1 MLKINQQHI
10 HLGTLRV
17 CLLRLDEIHPHIS
30 GNKWFKL
37 KYNLIEAR
45 ERGASSILTFGGAY
59 SNHIVATAAAGKENG
74 IRTIGIIRGEKHLSL
89 NPTLALAKSMGMQ
102 LHYMDRE
109 TYKAKN
115 SSTVIQSLKEKF
127 GNVYLIPEG
136 GSNDLAVKGTEEII
150 SQLGNDYD
158 YICCPVGTGGTMAG
172 LVNKAKKGSKVLGFA
187 ALKGDFLRD
196 EIDRFIHNPKCE
208 YEINNDYHFGGYA
221 KANQQLVDFINDF
234 KQQTGVPLDPIY
246 TGKMLY
252 GIHDLHKKDY
262 FGTTNKI
269 VVIHTGGLQGIEGFN
284 ARFKN
289 MTIK

>member
-1 MLKINQQHI
+1 MPTIDLQRIHFQGMNVSMLRIDQ
-10 HLGTLRV
+10 
-17 CLLRLDEIHPHIS
+17 IHPEVS

-37 KYNLIEAR
+37 KYNIEEAQLK
-45 ERGASSILTFGGAY
+45 GFSSLLTFGGAY

-74 IRTIGIIRGEKHLSL
+74 LSTIGIIRGEEHLPL

-102 LHYMDRE
+102 FHYMDRE
-109 TYKAKN
+109 TYRAKN
-115 SSTVIQSLKEKF
+115 SSNVVNSLKEKF
-127 GNVYLIPEG
+127 RNVYLIPEG

-150 SQLGNDYD
+150 SQLEDDYD

-172 LVNKAKKGSKVLGFA
+172 LVNKARKGSKVLGFA
-187 ALKGDFLRD
+187 ALKGDFLLP
-196 EIDRFIHNPKCE
+196 EVERFIHNPECE
-208 YEINNDYHFGGYA
+208 YEINSDYHFGGYA
-221 KANQQLVDFINDF
+221 KANNQLIDFINDF

-252 GIHDLHKKDY
+252 GVLDLYKKDY

-269 VVIHTGGLQGIEGFN
+269 VVIHTGGLQGIAGFN
-284 ARFKN
+284 SRYKH